1 MQAPCSTSSFTL
13 LAITPCFL
21 APSFIFALTPQYS
34 AACAHSVSIATHNAE
49 TDNLLPQSPTAPL
62 VGVVDPHSSRCFCG
76 AEQTALSKIASAER
90 EIEERERERGGGE
103 QGTQTDTATRKD
115 TQTHRHAPH
124 TWDKTVSHALLG
136 VKKIGMVNTK
146 MPKNQNNLC
155 HQYSRHLGHQR
166 SGACAP
172 CSKGLNM
179 HSPRSMQDE
188 KKERKKERKIEGGK
202 G

>member
-90 EIEERERERGGGE
+90 EIEERERERGGG
-103 QGTQTDTATRKD
+103 GAGNANRHSH
-115 TQTHRHAPH
+115 THRHTDTQACP
-124 TWDKTVSHALLG
+124 SHMG
-136 VKKIGMVNTK
+136 QDSI
-146 MPKNQNNLC
+146 
-155 HQYSRHLGHQR
+155 
-166 SGACAP
+166 ACFTR
-172 CSKGLNM
+172 G
-179 HSPRSMQDE
+179 
-188 KKERKKERKIEGGK
+188 KENRNG
-202 G
+202 